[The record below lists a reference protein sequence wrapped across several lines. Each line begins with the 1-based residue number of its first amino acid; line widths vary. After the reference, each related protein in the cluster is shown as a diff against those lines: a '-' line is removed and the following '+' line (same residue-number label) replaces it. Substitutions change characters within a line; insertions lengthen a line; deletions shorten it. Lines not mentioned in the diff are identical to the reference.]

1 MNDEEDKNFL
11 ANSHKRTKIISN
23 RYFKEERI
31 SLPQLKPSCKID
43 NQNPFGLRH
52 GSCVKAPVENG
63 FAQDSDNGVNVQS
76 SRLYPQKLSHHYYH
90 QPTEFSE
97 RPSVS
102 RIADSVGSPNISS
115 KFRTRNFSGTHNTE
129 ELLKKEALQGNRVER
144 NNSSVMQRE
153 LKEFRLQSC
162 EETDR
167 DVGRLK
173 KPNASNQIE
182 DVRQNISRVFIQNPR
197 EERYEVPMTPNF
209 AKRMR

>member
-102 RIADSVGSPNISS
+102 
-115 KFRTRNFSGTHNTE
+115 
-129 ELLKKEALQGNRVER
+129 
-144 NNSSVMQRE
+144 
-153 LKEFRLQSC
+153 
-162 EETDR
+162 
-167 DVGRLK
+167 
-173 KPNASNQIE
+173 
-182 DVRQNISRVFIQNPR
+182 
-197 EERYEVPMTPNF
+197 
-209 AKRMR
+209 